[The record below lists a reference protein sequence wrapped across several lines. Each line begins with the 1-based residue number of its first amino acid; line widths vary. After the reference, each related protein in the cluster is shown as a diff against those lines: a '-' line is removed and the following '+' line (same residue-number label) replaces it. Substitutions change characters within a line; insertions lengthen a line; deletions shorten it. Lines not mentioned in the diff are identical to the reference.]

1 MINILIGAF
10 MMAGFLFVLKYS
22 RKRKLHIT
30 WWQWILTILC
40 FIYSLFVIETIVSFL
55 AEGTA
60 KAALVMGAILGLIA
74 AVWSILLGRFV
85 FARKARR

>member
-1 MINILIGAF
+1 MINIFIGAL

-22 RKRKLHIT
+22 RKRKLRIT

-40 FIYSLFVIETIVSFL
+40 FIYSLFVIETIISFL

-60 KAALVMGAILGLIA
+60 KGALVMGVILGLIA

>member
-1 MINILIGAF
+1 MINIFIGAF
-10 MMAGFLFVLKYS
+10 MMAGFLLVLEYS
-22 RKRKLHIT
+22 RKRKLHIK

-40 FIYSLFVIETIVSFL
+40 FIYSLFVLETIVSFL

-60 KAALVMGAILGLIA
+60 RAALIMGVILGLIA

>member
-1 MINILIGAF
+1 MINIFIGAF
-10 MMAGFLFVLKYS
+10 MMACFMFVLKYS
-22 RKRKLHIT
+22 RKRKLYIT

-40 FIYSLFVIETIVSFL
+40 FIYSLFIIETIGSFL

-60 KAALVMGAILGLIA
+60 TAALVMGVILGLIA